1 MPIIQHLGTAISTG
15 VKVGDANPP
24 ISTGLPF
31 STGTPSCTYAEFQ
44 SNGSILL
51 CQNLYGEWKYDLST
65 PYDISSSSISYKS
78 GSARYW
84 TIGQYHHHYY
94 SNTNWGH
101 QYGARVARF
110 DYDNDIAAW
119 YYPSGRTEIY
129 EDLDVYT
136 QTTSPLTLTST
147 STNYYGG
154 TNQGQLCYIKKSNG
168 GIVILHAYK
177 LHTTMKMTIRDYSND
192 TTSTVNNSSELNFS
206 GALSNVYKFKS
217 VTMSS
222 DGTKIS
228 LSYNLTNSPLTYIAN
243 WTLSTPFDLTTA
255 SSVTIITSNPVA
267 FTSTYGVTFVNH
279 SWGSRAIAVSAY
291 GGLWS
296 ISFTTDGD
304 FSTGSSQGSVDAEDN
319 MGYKQYASYGVW
331 FDDGKKI
338 IDQGYDT
345 HHYVYD
351 STSNPYGWKF
361 HDMDPPNRS
370 SNYTQINNGTSR
382 EGQTF
387 SDGRFNGNKSKLYG
401 IFHSNQRIRVRNLS
415 TPGDITTLNST
426 HSSEVNFTGW
436 TGIYSDVYGWY
447 DKLNNKFH
455 MVNITFSDNPY
466 YYIFN
471 LDSSGEFDGTWN
483 ASPTGW
489 TAGDLTGMRQLQ
501 PLSHN
506 GKYFCHQS
514 GTKCKIILLDHAFEP
529 ARGYTAVTDFQPG
542 YKLPNGTINTSLPTI
557 WWNRIYVAS
566 GRIFFTQYGEPSSPL
581 NMVYDI
587 SINGVRPDNIT

>member
-15 VKVGDANPP
+15 LKVGDANPP

-65 PYDISSSSISYKS
+65 PYNISSSSISYKS

-94 SNTNWGH
+94 GNSNWGN

-119 YYPSGRTEIY
+119 YYTTGRTEIY

-136 QTTSPLTLTST
+136 QATPTLTST

-154 TNQGQLCYIKKSNG
+154 TTQGQLCYLKKSNG

-177 LHTTMKMTIRDYSND
+177 MHTTMKMIIRDYSND
-192 TTSTVNNSSELNFS
+192 TTSTVNNSSEFTFS
-206 GALSNVYKFKS
+206 SALSNVFKFQG
-217 VTMSS
+217 VTISP

-228 LSYNLTNSPLTYIAN
+228 LSYNETYPYPDRVAN

-255 SSVTIITSNPVA
+255 SSVTIINSNPLGLA
-267 FTSTYGVTFVNH
+267 NTYGITFVNP
-279 SWGSRAIAVSAY
+279 SWGSRVLQVSAY
-291 GGLWS
+291 GGLAS
-296 ISFTTDGD
+296 ISLTTDGD
-304 FSTGSSQGSVDAEDN
+304 FSTGSYQGIVDREDN
-319 MGYKQYASYGVW
+319 MGYHQNASYGVW

-338 IDQGYDT
+338 IDQGFAT
-345 HHYVYD
+345 FHYVYD

-361 HDMDPPNRS
+361 HDMDPPNRT
-370 SNYTQINNGTSR
+370 SNYTEINNGTSK

-401 IFHSNQRIRVRNLS
+401 VFHSSQRIRVRNLS

-436 TGIYSDVYGWY
+436 SGSHSDVYGWY

-455 MVNITFSDNPY
+455 MVDIDGSNNPY

-471 LDSSGEFDGTWN
+471 LDSSGELDGTWN

-489 TAGDLTGMRQLQ
+489 TAGDFTGMLHLQ

-514 GTKCKIILLDHAFEP
+514 GTKCKIIFLDHAFEP

-542 YKLPNGTINTSLPTI
+542 YKLPNGTIITTN

-566 GRIFFTQYGEPSSPL
+566 GRIFFTYHGSSYSSTL

-587 SINGVRPDNIT
+587 TIGGVRPDNIT

>member
-15 VKVGDANPP
+15 LKVGDANPP

-65 PYDISSSSISYKS
+65 PYNISSSSISYKS

-94 SNTNWGH
+94 GNSNWGN

-110 DYDNDIAAW
+110 DYDNDISAW
-119 YYPSGRTEIY
+119 YYSTGRTEIY

-136 QTTSPLTLTST
+136 QATPTLTST

-154 TNQGQLCYIKKSNG
+154 TNQGQLCYLKKSNG
-168 GIVILHAYK
+168 GIVILHAWK
-177 LHTTMKMTIRDYSND
+177 MHSTMKMTIRDYSND
-192 TTSTVNNSSELNFS
+192 TTSTVNNSSELTFS
-206 GALSNVYKFKS
+206 SALSNVFKFQGL
-217 VTMSS
+217 TMST

-228 LSYNLTNSPLTYIAN
+228 LSYNETSPYPDRIAN

-255 SSVTIITSNPVA
+255 SSVTILNSNPV
-267 FTSTYGVTFVNH
+267 SLMNTYGLTFVNP
-279 SWGSRAIAVSAY
+279 SWGSRVLQVSAY
-291 GGLWS
+291 GGLRS
-296 ISFTTDGD
+296 ISLTTDGD
-304 FSTGSSQGSVDAEDN
+304 FSTGSYQGIVDREDN
-319 MGYKQYASYGVW
+319 MGYHSNASYGVW

-338 IDQGYDT
+338 IDQGYAT
-345 HHYVYD
+345 FHYVYD

-361 HDMDPPNRS
+361 HDMDPPNRA
-370 SNYTQINNGTSR
+370 SNYTEINNGTSK

-401 IFHSNQRIRVRNLS
+401 VFYSSQRIRVRNLS

-426 HSSEVNFTGW
+426 HSSELNFTGW
-436 TGIYSDVYGWY
+436 SGSHSDVYGWY

-455 MVNITFSDNPY
+455 MVDITLSDNPY

-471 LDSSGEFDGTWN
+471 LDSSGELDGTWN

-489 TAGDLTGMRQLQ
+489 TAGDFTGMKHLQ

-514 GTKCKIILLDHAFEP
+514 GTKCKIIFLDHAFEP

-542 YKLPNGTINTSLPTI
+542 YKLPNGTIITTN

-566 GRIFFTQYGEPSSPL
+566 GRIFFTYYGTNYSSTL

-587 SINGVRPDNIT
+587 TIGGVRPDNIT